1 MRKQIILNLCLYCD
15 IIALR
20 YYKKRVINMN
30 LSKFR
35 GVFVALNAI
44 YDENDCV
51 NLDVT
56 KKLVKIYKEKG
67 VSGVYVCGSTG
78 EGFLLSTEERMQVA
92 QAVKEASGDDFT
104 VIVHVGCASSKESII
119 LAKHAEKIGVDAIS
133 AVPSVYYHLPAK
145 SVEMHWNSI
154 IDSTDLPFIIYNI
167 PQLTSFHLPY
177 DLFERMAK
185 NPKVIGIK
193 NSEEPVFNMERF
205 RTIAGKDF
213 IIFNGSDE
221 QFLGG
226 RLMGAD
232 AGIGGTYGTMP
243 ELFVQLDKYICDG
256 EIEKAKALQYKI
268 NDVIFDL
275 LSCPSLYGA
284 AKQVI
289 SVRFGVDAGQPRCPF
304 LPVERD
310 EKIFAIAD
318 KIDKIASEF

>member
-1 MRKQIILNLCLYCD
+1 MKTID
-15 IIALR
+15 
-20 YYKKRVINMN
+20 
-30 LSKFR
+30 LSKFK

-44 YDENDCV
+44 FDENDRV
-51 NLDVT
+51 DLETT
-56 KKLVKIYKEKG
+56 KKLVKIYREKG
-67 VSGVYVCGSTG
+67 VKGVYVCGSTG

-92 QAVKEASGDDFT
+92 EAVKTAAGDDFT
-104 VIVHVGCASSKESII
+104 VIVHVGCAGSKESIR

-133 AVPSVYYHLPAK
+133 AVPSVYYRLPPK
-145 SVEMHWNSI
+145 SVEMHWNAI

-205 RTIAGKDF
+205 RTIAGDDF

-243 ELFVQLDKYICDG
+243 ELFVALDKYICDG

-268 NDVIFDL
+268 NEIIFDL
-275 LSCPSLYGA
+275 LACDSLYGA

-289 SVRFGVDAGQPRCPF
+289 SVRFNVNAGQPRCPF
-304 LPVERD
+304 LPVARD
-310 EKIFAIAD
+310 EKIYAIAE
-318 KIDKIASEF
+318 KIEKAVTEIQANA

>member
-1 MRKQIILNLCLYCD
+1 M
-15 IIALR
+15 
-20 YYKKRVINMN
+20 KKAD
-30 LSKFR
+30 LSKFK

-44 YDENDCV
+44 FDENDCV
-51 NLDVT
+51 DLETT
-56 KKLVKIYKEKG
+56 KTLVKIYREKG
-67 VSGVYVCGSTG
+67 VKGVYVCGSTG
-78 EGFLLSTEERMQVA
+78 EGFLLSTEERMQVTE
-92 QAVKEASGDDFT
+92 AVKEAAGDDFT
-104 VIVHVGCASSKESII
+104 VIVHVGCAGSKESIR

-133 AVPSVYYHLPAK
+133 AVPSVYYRLPPK
-145 SVEMHWNSI
+145 SVEMHWNAI

-167 PQLTSFHLPY
+167 PQLTAFHLPY

-205 RTIAGKDF
+205 RTIAGDDF

-243 ELFVQLDKYICDG
+243 ELFVALDKYICDG

-268 NDVIFDL
+268 NEIIFDL
-275 LSCPSLYGA
+275 LACDSLYGA

-289 SVRFGVDAGQPRCPF
+289 SVRFNVNAGQPRCPF
-304 LPVERD
+304 LPVARD
-310 EKIFAIAD
+310 ERIFAIAE
-318 KIDKIASEF
+318 KIEKAVAEIADNA

>member
-1 MRKQIILNLCLYCD
+1 
-15 IIALR
+15 
-20 YYKKRVINMN
+20 MN

-92 QAVKEASGDDFT
+92 QAVKEAAGDDFT
-104 VIVHVGCASSKESII
+104 VIVHVGCASSKESIA

-145 SVEMHWNSI
+145 SVELHWNSI

-205 RTIAGKDF
+205 RTIAGEDF

-256 EIEKAKALQYKI
+256 EIEKAKALQFKI

-318 KIDKIASEF
+318 KIDKIAAEF

>member
-1 MRKQIILNLCLYCD
+1 MKTID
-15 IIALR
+15 
-20 YYKKRVINMN
+20 
-30 LSKFR
+30 LSKFK

-44 YDENDCV
+44 FDENDCV
-51 NLDVT
+51 DLETT
-56 KKLVKIYKEKG
+56 KKLVKIYREKG
-67 VSGVYVCGSTG
+67 VKGVYVCGSTG

-92 QAVKEASGDDFT
+92 EAVKQAAGEDFT
-104 VIVHVGCASSKESII
+104 VIVHVGCAGSKESIR

-133 AVPSVYYHLPAK
+133 AVPSVYYHLPPK
-145 SVEMHWNSI
+145 SVEMHWNAI

-205 RTIAGKDF
+205 RTIAGDNF

-243 ELFVQLDKYICDG
+243 ELFVALDKYICDG
-256 EIEKAKALQYKI
+256 EIEKAKTLQYKI
-268 NDVIFDL
+268 NDIIFDL
-275 LSCPSLYGA
+275 LSCDSLYGA

-289 SVRFGVDAGQPRCPF
+289 SVRFNVNAGQPRCPF
-304 LPVERD
+304 LPVERS
-310 EKIFAIAD
+310 EKIYAIAD
-318 KIDKIASEF
+318 KIEKAVAEIK

>member
-1 MRKQIILNLCLYCD
+1 MKTID
-15 IIALR
+15 
-20 YYKKRVINMN
+20 
-30 LSKFR
+30 LSKFK

-44 YDENDCV
+44 FDENDCV
-51 NLDVT
+51 DLETT
-56 KKLVKIYKEKG
+56 KKLVKIYREKG
-67 VSGVYVCGSTG
+67 VKGVYVCGSTG

-92 QAVKEASGDDFT
+92 EAVKQAAGDDFT
-104 VIVHVGCASSKESII
+104 VIVHVGCAGSKESIR

-133 AVPSVYYHLPAK
+133 AVPSVYYRLPPK
-145 SVEMHWNSI
+145 SVEMHWNAI

-205 RTIAGKDF
+205 RTIAGDDF

-232 AGIGGTYGTMP
+232 AGNGGTYGTMP
-243 ELFVQLDKYICDG
+243 ELFVALDKYICNG

-268 NDVIFDL
+268 NEIIFDL
-275 LSCPSLYGA
+275 LACDSLYGA

-289 SVRFGVDAGQPRCPF
+289 SVRFNVNAGQPRCPF
-304 LPVERD
+304 LPVARD
-310 EKIFAIAD
+310 EKIYAIAE
-318 KIDKIASEF
+318 KIEKAVTEIQANA